1 MYTTPLVIIYIVI
14 MSTENKEIYNKFKH
28 LRPFG
33 LIIMIVAIAGF
44 LISGCESERPQAVD
58 IGILLFGDSRQPQ
71 VDGFIHEME
80 KGGYGQDSANYII
93 LNAKNNRKTLPGML
107 DDLISKKP
115 DLLVAAGGL
124 EADIMKKVAG
134 THNIPV
140 IVLYVNAIIERGLVN
155 SRTDTGWNATGVD
168 NLNAEL
174 SGKRIE
180 LIKDLLPETSRVL
193 ILYYERIAPSRIGVK
208 EAKAV
213 AKKMGIT
220 IDARAV
226 NSRQDIKK
234 VMSSIKPGTVDVM
247 LTVPTAPI
255 DNALKSIILPD
266 IERLNIPLFTH
277 SRPLAELGALAS
289 YGADFYELGQQS
301 ARLAKKVL
309 SGVAGDHIPFEIPK
323 NFKYTIN
330 KDVQN
335 RLSIKIK
342 ESSQHQINDIVTTRQ

>member
-1 MYTTPLVIIYIVI
+1 MIQQN
-14 MSTENKEIYNKFKH
+14 NKMYNKYKH
-28 LRPFG
+28 LSFIF
-33 LIIMIVAIAGF
+33 LALTVAIAALF
-44 LISGCESERPQAVD
+44 ISGCESQKSKTIN

-80 KGGYGQDSANYII
+80 KSGFGKATTNYII
-93 LNAKNNRKTLPGML
+93 LNAKNNRKTLPAML
-107 DDLISKKP
+107 NTLVSQKP

-124 EADIMKKVAG
+124 EADIMKKTVA
-134 THNIPV
+134 TLNIPV
-140 IVLYVNAIIERGLVN
+140 VVLYVNAIVERDLVN
-155 SRTDTGWNATGVD
+155 SRDNTDWNVTGVD

-193 ILYYERIAPSRIGVK
+193 ILYYERIAPSRIGVA

-213 AKKMGIT
+213 AEKVGIT

-226 NSRQDIKK
+226 NSRQDIKN
-234 VMSSIKPGTVDVM
+234 VMSSIKPGDVDVM

-255 DNALKSIILPD
+255 DNALKNIILPD
-266 IERLNIPLFTH
+266 VERLNIPLFTH
-277 SRPLAELGALAS
+277 SRPLAEMGAFAS
-289 YGADFYELGQQS
+289 YGADFFELGQQA

-309 SGVAGDHIPFEIPK
+309 SGVKGNHIPFEIPK
-323 NFKYTIN
+323 NIKFTIN

-335 RLSIKIK
+335 RLSIKIRK
-342 ESSQHQINDIVTTRQ
+342 ISQHQINDFVTTRQ